1 MRASPTAGT
10 RRFGR
15 RRDDSVTAALA
26 ALAEAVQVRDG
37 ATAQH
42 SVTVGRLCS
51 ATAAELGLDADHA
64 AEVEIAG
71 VLHDLG
77 KVGLPDAILHKPG
90 PLTEE
95 EWRAVQQHPAVGAQI
110 VAAGGLA
117 DVSQWILL
125 HHERPDAKGYPHGLS
140 RESIPLEAAIVSVAD
155 AFEAMIADRV
165 YRPAL
170 DEAEA
175 RSELEQCA
183 GTQFDARVV
192 EAFLRATPRALPPP
206 LP

>member
-1 MRASPTAGT
+1 M

-15 RRDDSVTAALA
+15 RPADPAAAALT

-37 ATAQH
+37 ATAEH
-42 SVTVGRLCS
+42 SMTVGSLCG
-51 ATAAELGLDADHA
+51 ATATALGLPPEHA

-71 VLHDLG
+71 MLHDLG
-77 KVGLPDAILHKPG
+77 KVGMPDAVLRKPG

-95 EWRAVQQHPAVGAQI
+95 EWVEVRKHPAIGAQI
-110 VAAGGLA
+110 VAAAGLA

-125 HHERPDAKGYPHGLS
+125 HHERPDGLGYPHGLGAG
-140 RESIPLEAAIVSVAD
+140 SIPLEAAIVSVAD
-155 AFEAMIADRV
+155 AYEAMVTDRV

-170 DEAEA
+170 GEDAA
-175 RSELEQCA
+175 RAELERAA
-183 GTQFDARVV
+183 GKQFDTRVV
-192 EAFLRATPRALPPP
+192 DAFLGATPPARPRP